1 MWILILLSLASCEIS
16 TQAEAGRFDGPQSD
30 LDTLRNTA
38 MFGES
43 LVEQGEAISSLA
55 LSKNPGADGVLAD
68 VQAFGNAPVLVRT
81 WAAAARV
88 QRVQSMDALAE
99 LAPLTARYP
108 ALQRPI
114 RTKLLELPQGSSSD
128 LLTLAVQV
136 PSLQATV
143 VPIIT
148 KSGAKTVAHA
158 MLTHENS
165 DSRRLAAG
173 LLGGMVEN
181 NRVLTDILSVYE
193 FDHSAEAVPWT
204 GGALYVPALRWD
216 RREARTLMGSL
227 IEWYLFCDR
236 HGLNQEKQQIFN
248 NIRSVGLWRQA
259 GSRTF
264 PVEDTVGLLMQWKS
278 VIGAEGIAEILHR
291 QGVRYDTPYASVLQ
305 P

>member
-1 MWILILLSLASCEIS
+1 MWILILFSLASCELS
-16 TQAEAGRFDGPQSD
+16 SRAEASRFEAPQSD
-30 LDTLRNTA
+30 LSALRNAA
-38 MFGES
+38 MFGET
-43 LVEQGEAISSLA
+43 LVVQGEAISK
-55 LSKNPGADGVLAD
+55 LSASNNPGADGVLAD
-68 VQAFGNAPVLVRT
+68 VQAFGNVPELVRT
-81 WAAAARV
+81 WAMAARI
-88 QRVQSMDALAE
+88 QRTQSMNALAD
-99 LAPLTARYP
+99 LAPLAARYP

-114 RTKLLELPQGSSSD
+114 RTKLLELPTGSTAD
-128 LLTLAVQV
+128 MLKLAVEAPALQSSLL
-136 PSLQATV
+136 PSITQAGV
-143 VPIIT
+143 E
-148 KSGAKTVAHA
+148 SLAHA
-158 MLTHENS
+158 MLTHENTN
-165 DSRRLAAG
+165 SRQLAAG
-173 LLGGMVEN
+173 LLGGMAQNSRAV
-181 NRVLTDILSVYE
+181 TDILSVYE
-193 FDHSAEAVPWT
+193 FDRSAETVPWA

-259 GSRTF
+259 GSPSF